1 VNNQTLR
8 SDRQP
13 LSMSIDAPPPSVAV
27 SSRGTRGYP
36 LTLLGEIDIANAGAI
51 AQRLEKICRRRPGRI
66 VVDLADVEFM
76 DCAGISPLL
85 QAAARVTVEVK
96 RPSGAVRRLI
106 DAAGAAQILHVED
119 GATDRKIDTERRD
132 GGA

>member
-1 VNNQTLR
+1 VNDQTLR
-8 SDRQP
+8 SDRQL
-13 LSMSIDAPPPSVAV
+13 LSMSIDAPIRSVAIG
-27 SSRGTRGYP
+27 SRGAPGYR
-36 LTLLGEIDIANAGAI
+36 LTLVGEIDIANAGAL
-51 AQRLEKICRRRPGRI
+51 AQRLEELCRRRPGRI

-76 DCAGISPLL
+76 DCAAISPLL

-106 DAAGAAQILHVED
+106 DAAGATRILHVED
-119 GATDRKIDTERRD
+119 GAHERKIDTERPD